1 MHNLI
6 TVIQDI
12 YKTVIYRNCSDA
24 FAILILPQEIYTP
37 LVARQINPRVNKG
50 YNSPGLLGV
59 HGLLT

>member
-12 YKTVIYRNCSDA
+12 YKTVIYRNYCDA

-37 LVARQINPRVNKG
+37 LVAR
-50 YNSPGLLGV
+50 
-59 HGLLT
+59 